1 MTSTDISR
9 VVPTA
14 VVPRVRQT
22 APEITP
28 TSPERSGEE
37 PSALMQLRLA
47 IAALDDQRQ
56 ELAEMGDYETLARG
70 LAAVR
75 TLTQDL
81 RTLARSVEDDV
92 ARTMPDRRVEVEG
105 FAVLERRKATDRRN
119 WRWSEVLNDALPVCL
134 ERNEGSVMDAFGELI
149 QMLPLTSSTG
159 PRLAVFR
166 DELGLDPSEY
176 AETSPGRITVQIIG
190 GHK

>member
-1 MTSTDISR
+1 
-9 VVPTA
+9 
-14 VVPRVRQT
+14 
-22 APEITP
+22 
-28 TSPERSGEE
+28 
-37 PSALMQLRLA
+37 MQLRLA

-56 ELAEMGDYETLARG
+56 ELAEIGDYETLARG

-92 ARTMPDRRVEVEG
+92 ARIMPERRVEVDG

-119 WRWSEVLNDALPVCL
+119 WRWSEVLNDALPACL
-134 ERNEGSVMDAFGELI
+134 ERNEGSVMDALGELI
-149 QMLPLTSSTG
+149 QMLPLAPSTG

-166 DELGLDPSEY
+166 DQLGFDPSEY
-176 AETSPGRITVQIIG
+176 AECTPGRQTVQIIG
-190 GHK
+190 NPT